1 MINIQPATATID
13 SLMNERR
20 SMYFQPVDN
29 KMEIF
34 TPFCNLSFENNHVCR
49 AHKLLGQ
56 DRTMLVFV
64 SLWIIAKLKKSIPIV
79 LRAVIAT
86 VLIPACAYSG
96 PSSSTDITQES
107 NIAATSDDVKPDDY
121 LSDLIYADLMQDPLV
136 EPSELIVEVESGVV
150 TLRGLVGSLY
160 AKRCATKNIR
170 NKLGVR
176 KVINL
181 IRLYPDSSGISD
193 EALSATVSKALQQNP
208 YLCDCDILVNV
219 SAGVVTLG
227 GRASGKFERNEA
239 IKTASMVKSVESVV
253 DCIIISRRTLF
264 DSVNGRLTLLAD
276 NREILMTADSGL
288 NPGAPDSLLIIT
300 VNGKSWTEWLKEG
313 NEPQPKRNSLVYSV
327 IGYREHENFNFV
339 GLAVYL
345 INTFILKD
353 STDANLFEIPI
364 KLIKKIYK
372 KTPKDTTEQQ

>member
-1 MINIQPATATID
+1 
-13 SLMNERR
+13 
-20 SMYFQPVDN
+20 
-29 KMEIF
+29 
-34 TPFCNLSFENNHVCR
+34 
-49 AHKLLGQ
+49 
-56 DRTMLVFV
+56 
-64 SLWIIAKLKKSIPIV
+64 
-79 LRAVIAT
+79 
-86 VLIPACAYSG
+86 
-96 PSSSTDITQES
+96 
-107 NIAATSDDVKPDDY
+107 
-121 LSDLIYADLMQDPLV
+121 
-136 EPSELIVEVESGVV
+136 
-150 TLRGLVGSLY
+150 
-160 AKRCATKNIR
+160 
-170 NKLGVR
+170 
-176 KVINL
+176 
-181 IRLYPDSSGISD
+181 
-193 EALSATVSKALQQNP
+193 
-208 YLCDCDILVNV
+208 VNV